1 KPAKATQISIDL
13 MKHTEMVKLKYVDT
27 GKGLDL
33 LKCNFGNGL
42 RNIAERVSGC
52 MGTLNYLSEEGK
64 GFVAKIEIENKI
76 QLTKLETA

>member
-1 KPAKATQISIDL
+1 
-13 MKHTEMVKLKYVDT
+13 M
-27 GKGLDL
+27 
-33 LKCNFGNGL
+33 LKCNYGNGL